1 MEFYL
6 VVAII
11 SIVVMSILGYLIGNR
26 GKQSYLESIGKL
38 ENNIANL
45 NKKITEQESLISE
58 RGNVIS
64 TLTADRDVQK
74 ANAENYSHQL
84 ISQKGDYEKR
94 IIDLKA
100 EADKILQ
107 NELARGQKQLNEQKA
122 SSQKFIDDQKKS
134 YEDQLREQKTTF
146 EAQLKELKDTFAK
159 QLSEFKAE
167 SEKSLK
173 KQEDTAADFKRT
185 ETKRNA
191 EALEDMRRT
200 YEQQITELKASFE
213 KQLSQTKEAHE
224 GQIATLRKMNEE
236 QVKSQ
241 LDLIREQMQ
250 TTSEKV
256 LKLRQEE
263 LGEQNKEQV
272 SKIIDPLQKS
282 LKDMQEALDKTKE
295 QQTEALTRLD
305 ETIKINMQKST
316 AIGETADRLTRALT
330 GEVKVQG
337 NFGELKLKQLLED
350 LELKE
355 GEQFDTQE
363 TLKNRMGKNA
373 KGDDGHGLIPDF
385 ILHFPNN
392 RHVVVDSK
400 MSLTDYERYM
410 NEEDGSPAKSTYL
423 KAHID
428 SVRAQVKRLAKKE
441 YTKYL
446 PEGYNRLNFAIMYV
460 PIEGALNLALLNDA
474 SLWREAYDEGVMIL
488 GPQTMYMNL
497 RVLEMM
503 WTQVR
508 QLKNQQ
514 AMMDAANTVI
524 DRVQDFGVRFM
535 DVESSM
541 YDTVKKISKLKITTA
556 DNGPSIIT
564 AAKNLIKAGAKENK
578 KKKSLAEMDDSMF
591 IEADATVMLPSEIS
605 TDTKETEKE
614 ERVSYFKK
622 G

>member
-1 MEFYL
+1 ME
-6 VVAII
+6 II
-11 SIVVMSILGYLIGNR
+11 ITLSVGIIVLAVMGY
-26 GKQSYLESIGKL
+26 YMMKL
-38 ENNIANL
+38 A
-45 NKKITEQESLISE
+45 
-58 RGNVIS
+58 
-64 TLTADRDVQK
+64 AARDIQ
-74 ANAENYSHQL
+74 AHNAENYRQQL
-84 ISQKGDYEKR
+84 EAQKADTEKLLEAQKV
-94 IIDLKA
+94 DTEKLLEAQKA
-100 EADKILQ
+100 DAE
-107 NELARGQKQLNEQKA
+107 KQLTKQKD
-122 SSQKFIDDQKKS
+122 I
-134 YEDQLREQKTTF
+134 
-146 EAQLKELKDTFAK
+146 
-159 QLSEFKAE
+159 
-167 SEKSLK
+167 
-173 KQEDTAADFKRT
+173 
-185 ETKRNA
+185 
-191 EALEDMRRT
+191 
-200 YEQQITELKASFE
+200 YEQQLQTLRTSFE
-213 KQLSQTKEAHE
+213 QQLQLTKEAHE
-224 GQIATLRKMNEE
+224 QQIATLKLMNEE

-256 LKLRQEE
+256 LKMRQEE
-263 LGEQNKEQV
+263 LGTQNKEQV

-305 ETIKINMQKST
+305 ETIKINMQKSQ

-330 GEVKVQG
+330 GEVKIQG

-363 TLKNRMGKNA
+363 TLKDKGGKGL
-373 KGDDGHGLIPDF
+373 KGDDGKGLIPDF

-410 NEEDGSPAKSTYL
+410 NAEDGTPEKSAFL

-446 PEGYNRLNFAIMYV
+446 PDGYNRLNFAIMYV

-514 AMMDAANTVI
+514 AMMEAANTVI
-524 DRVQDFGVRFM
+524 DRVQDFGLRFM

-541 YDTVKKISKLKITTA
+541 NDTLKKMAKLKITTA
-556 DNGPSIIT
+556 ESGPSIIT
-564 AAKNLIKAGAKENK
+564 AARNLLKAGARENK
-578 KKKSLAEMDDSMF
+578 KKKSLEEMDDSTF
-591 IEADATVMLPSEIS
+591 LDADSSLMLPAEELN
-605 TDTKETEKE
+605 TKENHTNQTTP
-614 ERVSYFKK
+614 
-622 G
+622 

>member
-1 MEFYL
+1 ME
-6 VVAII
+6 II
-11 SIVVMSILGYLIGNR
+11 ITLSVGIIVLAVMGY
-26 GKQSYLESIGKL
+26 YMMKL
-38 ENNIANL
+38 A
-45 NKKITEQESLISE
+45 
-58 RGNVIS
+58 
-64 TLTADRDVQK
+64 AARDIQ
-74 ANAENYSHQL
+74 AHNAENYRQQL
-84 ISQKGDYEKR
+84 EAQKADTEK
-94 IIDLKA
+94 LLEAQKA
-100 EADKILQ
+100 DTEKLLEAQKADA
-107 NELARGQKQLNEQKA
+107 EKQLTKQKD
-122 SSQKFIDDQKKS
+122 I
-134 YEDQLREQKTTF
+134 
-146 EAQLKELKDTFAK
+146 
-159 QLSEFKAE
+159 
-167 SEKSLK
+167 
-173 KQEDTAADFKRT
+173 
-185 ETKRNA
+185 
-191 EALEDMRRT
+191 
-200 YEQQITELKASFE
+200 YEQQLQTLRTSFE
-213 KQLSQTKEAHE
+213 QQLQLTKEAHE
-224 GQIATLRKMNEE
+224 QQIATLKLMNEE

-256 LKLRQEE
+256 LKMRQEE
-263 LGEQNKEQV
+263 LGTQNKEQV

-305 ETIKINMQKST
+305 ETIKINMQKSQ

-330 GEVKVQG
+330 GEVKIQG

-363 TLKNRMGKNA
+363 TLKDKGGKGL
-373 KGDDGHGLIPDF
+373 KGDDGKGLIPDF

-410 NEEDGSPAKSTYL
+410 NAEDGTPEKSAFL

-446 PEGYNRLNFAIMYV
+446 PDGYNRLNFAIMYV

-514 AMMDAANTVI
+514 AMMEAANTVI
-524 DRVQDFGVRFM
+524 DRVQDFGLRFM

-541 YDTVKKISKLKITTA
+541 NDTLKKMAKLKITTA
-556 DNGPSIIT
+556 ESGPSIIT
-564 AAKNLIKAGAKENK
+564 AARNLLKAGARENK
-578 KKKSLAEMDDSMF
+578 KKKSLEEMDDSTF
-591 IEADATVMLPSEIS
+591 LDADSSLMLPAEELN
-605 TDTKETEKE
+605 TKENHTNQTTP
-614 ERVSYFKK
+614 
-622 G
+622 

>member
-45 NKKITEQESLISE
+45 TKKITEQESLISE

-74 ANAENYSHQL
+74 ANAENYSLQL

-94 IIDLKA
+94 IIDLKT

-122 SSQKFIDDQKKS
+122 SSQKLIDDQKKS

-591 IEADATVMLPSEIS
+591 IEADATVMLPTEIS

-614 ERVSYFKK
+614 EQS
-622 G
+622 

>member
-1 MEFYL
+1 MFVLLHTKRPDNKRNMEIIII
-6 VVAII
+6 VIIAII
-11 SIVVMSILGYLIGNR
+11 VIAVMGYYIM
-26 GKQSYLESIGKL
+26 KL
-38 ENNIANL
+38 T
-45 NKKITEQESLISE
+45 TE
-58 RGNVIS
+58 
-64 TLTADRDVQK
+64 RDVQK
-74 ANAENYSHQL
+74 NNAE
-84 ISQKGDYEKR
+84 
-94 IIDLKA
+94 
-100 EADKILQ
+100 
-107 NELARGQKQLNEQKA
+107 
-122 SSQKFIDDQKKS
+122 S
-134 YEDQLREQKTTF
+134 YLRELNTQKTV
-146 EAQLKELKDTFAK
+146 
-159 QLSEFKAE
+159 
-167 SEKSLK
+167 
-173 KQEDTAADFKRT
+173 
-185 ETKRNA
+185 
-191 EALEDMRRT
+191 
-200 YEQQITELKASFE
+200 YEQQIDALKTSYE
-213 KQLSQTKEAHE
+213 QQLQLTKEAHE
-224 GQIATLRKMNEE
+224 RQIATLKQMNEE

-256 LKLRQEE
+256 LKMRQEE
-263 LGEQNKEQV
+263 LGVQNKEQV

-305 ETIKINMQKST
+305 ETIKINMQKSQE
-316 AIGETADRLTRALT
+316 IGETADRLTRALT

-363 TLKNRMGKNA
+363 TLKDKGGKGL
-373 KGDDGHGLIPDF
+373 KGDDGKGLIPDF

-410 NEEDGSPAKSTYL
+410 NAEDGTPEKSAYL

-446 PEGYNRLNFAIMYV
+446 PDGYNRLNFAIMYI
-460 PIEGALNLALLNDA
+460 PIEGAMNLALLNDTT
-474 SLWREAYDEGVMIL
+474 LWREAYDEGVMIL

-524 DRVQDFGVRFM
+524 DRVQDFGQRFM
-535 DVESSM
+535 DVEASM
-541 YDTVKKISKLKITTA
+541 NDTLKKMGKLKITTA
-556 DNGPSIIT
+556 DSGASIIT
-564 AAKNLIKAGAKENK
+564 AAKNLLKAGARENK
-578 KKKSLAEMDDSMF
+578 KKKTLDEMDDSMF
-591 IEADATVMLPSEIS
+591 IESDNDNQNGNDNPNDNENTKQ
-605 TDTKETEKE
+605 TDQ
-614 ERVSYFKK
+614 
-622 G
+622 

>member
-1 MEFYL
+1 MEIIIIVIIAII
-6 VVAII
+6 VVA
-11 SIVVMSILGYLIGNR
+11 VMGYYIM
-26 GKQSYLESIGKL
+26 KL
-38 ENNIANL
+38 T
-45 NKKITEQESLISE
+45 TE
-58 RGNVIS
+58 
-64 TLTADRDVQK
+64 RDVQK
-74 ANAENYSHQL
+74 NNAE
-84 ISQKGDYEKR
+84 
-94 IIDLKA
+94 
-100 EADKILQ
+100 
-107 NELARGQKQLNEQKA
+107 
-122 SSQKFIDDQKKS
+122 S
-134 YEDQLREQKTTF
+134 YLRELNTQKTV
-146 EAQLKELKDTFAK
+146 
-159 QLSEFKAE
+159 
-167 SEKSLK
+167 
-173 KQEDTAADFKRT
+173 
-185 ETKRNA
+185 
-191 EALEDMRRT
+191 
-200 YEQQITELKASFE
+200 YEQQIDALKTSYE
-213 KQLSQTKEAHE
+213 QQLQLTKEAHE
-224 GQIATLRKMNEE
+224 RQIATLKQMNEE

-256 LKLRQEE
+256 LKMRQEE
-263 LGEQNKEQV
+263 LGVQNKEQV

-305 ETIKINMQKST
+305 ETIKINMQKSQE
-316 AIGETADRLTRALT
+316 IGETADRLTRALT

-363 TLKNRMGKNA
+363 TLKDKGGKGL
-373 KGDDGHGLIPDF
+373 KGDDGKGLIPDF

-410 NEEDGSPAKSTYL
+410 NAEDGTPEKSAYL

-446 PEGYNRLNFAIMYV
+446 PDGYNRLNFAIMYI
-460 PIEGALNLALLNDA
+460 PIEGAMNLALLNDTT
-474 SLWREAYDEGVMIL
+474 LWREAYDEGVMIL

-524 DRVQDFGVRFM
+524 DRVQDFGLRFM

-541 YDTVKKISKLKITTA
+541 NDTLKKMAKLKITTA
-556 DNGPSIIT
+556 ESGASIIT
-564 AAKNLIKAGAKENK
+564 AAKNLLKAGARENK
-578 KKKSLAEMDDSMF
+578 KKKTLDEMDDSMF
-591 IEADATVMLPSEIS
+591 IESDNENGNDNPNDNENTKQ
-605 TDTKETEKE
+605 TDQ
-614 ERVSYFKK
+614 
-622 G
+622 

>member
-1 MEFYL
+1 MEIII
-6 VVAII
+6 VIIAIVAIAA
-11 SIVVMSILGYLIGNR
+11 MGYYSMR
-26 GKQSYLESIGKL
+26 
-38 ENNIANL
+38 
-45 NKKITEQESLISE
+45 
-58 RGNVIS
+58 
-64 TLTADRDVQK
+64 LTRERDVQK
-74 ANAENYSHQL
+74 NNAE
-84 ISQKGDYEKR
+84 
-94 IIDLKA
+94 
-100 EADKILQ
+100 
-107 NELARGQKQLNEQKA
+107 
-122 SSQKFIDDQKKS
+122 S
-134 YEDQLREQKTTF
+134 YLRELNTQKTV
-146 EAQLKELKDTFAK
+146 
-159 QLSEFKAE
+159 
-167 SEKSLK
+167 
-173 KQEDTAADFKRT
+173 
-185 ETKRNA
+185 
-191 EALEDMRRT
+191 
-200 YEQQITELKASFE
+200 YEQQIGAQKTVYEQQIAALKASFE
-213 KQLSQTKEAHE
+213 QQLQLTKEAHE
-224 GQIATLRKMNEE
+224 RQIATLKQMNEE

-256 LKLRQEE
+256 LKMRQEE
-263 LGEQNKEQV
+263 LGVQNKEQV

-305 ETIKINMQKST
+305 ETIKINMQKSQE
-316 AIGETADRLTRALT
+316 IGETADRLTRALT

-363 TLKNRMGKNA
+363 TLKDKSGKGL
-373 KGDDGHGLIPDF
+373 KGDDGKGLIPDF

-410 NEEDGSPAKSTYL
+410 NAEDGTPEKSAFL

-428 SVRAQVKRLAKKE
+428 SVRAQVKRLARKE

-446 PEGYNRLNFAIMYV
+446 PEGYNRLNFAIMYI
-460 PIEGALNLALLNDA
+460 PIEGAMNLALLNDA

-514 AMMDAANTVI
+514 AMIDAANTVI
-524 DRVQDFGVRFM
+524 DRVQDFGLRFM

-541 YDTVKKISKLKITTA
+541 NDTLKKMGKLKITTA
-556 DNGPSIIT
+556 ESGPSIIT
-564 AAKNLIKAGAKENK
+564 AAKNLLKAGARENK
-578 KKKSLAEMDDSMF
+578 KKKALDEMDDSMF
-591 IEADATVMLPSEIS
+591 IESDPSTSSGTNENQNGN
-605 TDTKETEKE
+605 E
-614 ERVSYFKK
+614 
-622 G
+622 